1 MNLATITIT
10 VAGHEYHCRR
20 DVLGQ
25 WTGKWTGSRS
35 GSSFGSPSGSGTG
48 WFDLGPAWT
57 RLAAKEL
64 AEKASSDFWSQMEA
78 TSAAN
83 QAAKC
88 QPPKS

>member
-1 MNLATITIT
+1 MKFATTTIT
-10 VAGHEYHCRR
+10 VAGHQYDCRR
-20 DVLGQ
+20 DGSGH
-25 WTGKWTGSRS
+25 WTGKWKGSRS
-35 GSSFGSPSGSGTG
+35 GSIFSSPSGSGTG

-64 AEKASSDFWSQMEA
+64 AEKVSFDFWAAMEA